1 MVRSI
6 MDHVAALAETFQVA
20 LPVVARIMI
29 EMRRRQDDAG
39 LSERHRLLDIR
50 PSRWPAP
57 TITPRVARGVEPA
70 TIGQATDSLTMRP
83 AASLADTT
91 GALEAH
97 ASADLRPVDRVE
109 PAQLTLDRQS
119 SPLFTMESVYRRFC
133 RPPAIVANPIRQ
145 PYKAR
150 EATKSPCS
158 PVQMPA
164 WCRSSTPTKPILRT
178 GSAAPSVTRQKPTR
192 PAPGARRSSGTDWR
206 RQLQHCP
213 PPGTPRLLTP
223 DEVRRTAADS
233 QILLKAGASSI
244 FARKLRY
251 YADPE
256 FRGLFDAATEAASGK
271 KFHGYEASY
280 HHRSR

>member
-1 MVRSI
+1 
-6 MDHVAALAETFQVA
+6 MDHVAALAETLQVA

-39 LSERHRLLDIR
+39 LSERHRILDIR
-50 PSRWPAP
+50 PSYWPAP
-57 TITPRVARGVEPA
+57 TITPRVARGVEPT

-83 AASLADTT
+83 TASLADATS
-91 GALEAH
+91 ALEAH

-133 RPPAIVANPIRQ
+133 RSPAIVANLIRRGKQ
-145 PYKAR
+145 PRPLLPRANAGLVQVFN
-150 EATKSPCS
+150 ATETGTADWVSRTLGDTTETYETGS
-158 PVQMPA
+158 QGETQQWNRFGA
-164 WCRSSTPTKPILRT
+164 GSSST
-178 GSAAPSVTRQKPTR
+178 AAHV
-192 PAPGARRSSGTDWR
+192 ARRASS
-206 RQLQHCP
+206 
-213 PPGTPRLLTP
+213 
-223 DEVRRTAADS
+223 VRRPPADS
-233 QILLKAGASSI
+233 QILFKAGASSI

-256 FRGLFDAATEAASGK
+256 FRGLFDAATDASAASGK
-271 KFHGYEASY
+271 RFHGYEASY